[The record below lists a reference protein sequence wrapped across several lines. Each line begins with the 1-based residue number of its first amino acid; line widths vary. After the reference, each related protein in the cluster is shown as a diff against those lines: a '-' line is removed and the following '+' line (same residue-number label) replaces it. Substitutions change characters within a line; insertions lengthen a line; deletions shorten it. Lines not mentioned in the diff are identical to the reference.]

1 MANTVQFLG
10 YARASGRSPFIRVFG
25 VSFTGAYAQD
35 NAEVIDLAAAV
46 NPNGLEDPQTP
57 QQTNPFIPAKIVGH
71 TLNGYQPELQIGGNG
86 TPGSYGIR
94 FWASVGVELAAGASY
109 SADFPANA
117 ALGGY
122 GQVLLEVQ
130 SEN

>member
-25 VSFTGAYAQD
+25 VSFTGTYTQD
-35 NAEVIDLAAAV
+35 NGEVISLASAL
-46 NPNGLEDPQTP
+46 NPNGLEDPQIPVTA
-57 QQTNPFIPAKIVGH
+57 TPFIPAKVVGS
-71 TLNGYQPELQIGGNG
+71 TLNGYQPELEIGGTG
-86 TPGSYGIR
+86 TPGSFGIR
-94 FWASVGVELAAGASY
+94 FWTSGGAELAAGASY

-122 GQVLLEVQ
+122 GQVLIEVQ